1 MHASPVPLAGSISVR
16 VARPAD
22 VPDAGDVVAH
32 AYQADLSVSDS
43 YLAQLRDAESRAAQ
57 ALLLVAVDG
66 DTVVGSITYARAGTP
81 LAQRARPDE
90 AELRMLG
97 VAPAARGRGIA
108 EALVRA
114 CLEQARADGASGVV
128 LSTQTQMAAAQRLYE
143 RLGFQRRPERD
154 WVPEP
159 GVYLL
164 AYRRAL

>member
-1 MHASPVPLAGSISVR
+1 MSASPVPIEIR

-22 VPDAGDVVAH
+22 VPDAGDVVAN

-43 YLAQLRDAESRAAQ
+43 YLEELRDAAGRAAQ

-66 DTVVGSITYARAGTP
+66 DTVVGSITYARSGTP
-81 LAQRARPDE
+81 LAQRAWPDE

-97 VAPAARGRGIA
+97 VAPEARGRGIA

-114 CLEQARADGASGVV
+114 CLEQARADGATGVV

-143 RLGFQRRPERD
+143 RLGFQRRVEGD

-159 GVYLL
+159 GVFLL